1 MGSLV
6 AWPLPSASSQQLVGA
21 LLPRWG
27 ADRSSVSQR
36 TEEGGAIWILHLNL
50 GPRIQPVWPNS
61 IPAFRKDAHHHQHL
75 PSRERRAQQTRRE
88 SIQHKQGI
96 RVGVSL
102 SGDIVLVFLSPRR
115 SFFLH
120 AVHDQRP
127 STHRPNARNSLWAS
141 SKREQSSAA
150 DRQRSIGQDRQQSRG
165 ETTSRSISEDRAW
178 ASPGRERDGEETA
191 GGRYL
196 ATSHSAPSAT
206 GRQGRPLPQCTRIAV
221 LRLAAPG

>member
-1 MGSLV
+1 MSAIRGPSGHPPLV
-6 AWPLPSASSQQLVGA
+6 F
-21 LLPRWG
+21 
-27 ADRSSVSQR
+27 
-36 TEEGGAIWILHLNL
+36 HLSL
-50 GPRIQPVWPNS
+50 GPRIQPVWPIQFLHS
-61 IPAFRKDAHHHQHL
+61 ARGHTSPPALTQQRASSTADKK
-75 PSRERRAQQTRRE
+75 RRHPA
-88 SIQHKQGI
+88 QGI

-127 STHRPNARNSLWAS
+127 STHRPNERNSLWTS

-150 DRQRSIGQDRQQSRG
+150 DRQRSIAQGRHSRG

-196 ATSHSAPSAT
+196 ATLPSAPSAT